1 MNEQHHFS
9 KRNYQLIILSIV
21 IVVLGYFL
29 MSGGATDS
37 PNEFNPEQFNFLR
50 LTLAPTV
57 ILIGYGTMFVAI
69 LKNFNTTKGE

>member
-1 MNEQHHFS
+1 
-9 KRNYQLIILSIV
+9 
-21 IVVLGYFL
+21 

-50 LTLAPTV
+50 LTLAPTI